1 MFVVKNVTNV
11 NVITIRIHFRIAKVS
26 EFLQKV
32 ESSLSILILECN
44 CFAIGTKK
52 NTACDAINGKCSCK
66 VGYVGDKCS
75 FSVKAL
81 GNHVKINHSSNDIPA
96 KPKTEAKGTKPKRKT
111 ERKFPCDSCKRVF
124 NSRPGLRHHKQVVH
138 EKLRFSCAECLK
150 TFTKKQ
156 WFNAHRCEKTNEN

>member
-1 MFVVKNVTNV
+1 MIFRLVKLAIVTRKEARIRLAMLIVEIAIVCPMFVVKNVTNV

-66 VGYVGDKCS
+66 VGYVGDKCY
-75 FSVKAL
+75 
-81 GNHVKINHSSNDIPA
+81 
-96 KPKTEAKGTKPKRKT
+96 T
-111 ERKFPCDSCKRVF
+111 CDNGYF
-124 NSRPGLRHHKQVVH
+124 
-138 EKLRFSCAECLK
+138 KL
-150 TFTKKQ
+150 
-156 WFNAHRCEKTNEN
+156 

>member
-1 MFVVKNVTNV
+1 MTKEERITFVIKILETAIVKTTLKEPFVMNALRIIMIFRHAKLVIVTRKEVRTRLVMSIVEIAIVCPIFVVKNVTNV

-66 VGYVGDKCS
+66 VGYVGDKC
-75 FSVKAL
+75 
-81 GNHVKINHSSNDIPA
+81 D
-96 KPKTEAKGTKPKRKT
+96 T
-111 ERKFPCDSCKRVF
+111 CDNGYF
-124 NSRPGLRHHKQVVH
+124 
-138 EKLRFSCAECLK
+138 KLL
-150 TFTKKQ
+150 
-156 WFNAHRCEKTNEN
+156 NGVCEGM

>member
-1 MFVVKNVTNV
+1 MRAIVCPMFVVKNVTNV

-66 VGYVGDKCS
+66 VGYVGDKCDTCDNGYFKLLNGVCEGMLNS
-75 FSVKAL
+75 
-81 GNHVKINHSSNDIPA
+81 
-96 KPKTEAKGTKPKRKT
+96 KTSLQAFKNLSYRM
-111 ERKFPCDSCKRVF
+111 
-124 NSRPGLRHHKQVVH
+124 
-138 EKLRFSCAECLK
+138 
-150 TFTKKQ
+150 
-156 WFNAHRCEKTNEN
+156 